1 MRLKNDFARE
11 YEKDS
16 VWACALGTIGDWRAP
31 TRRGSLTTA
40 RTYQTTGQD
49 KLANIGNRRYAMARR
64 QRGQLPAP
72 VVEQDIG
79 TDKQCAGAP
88 LNDSR
93 KCSIDFAYGLRI
105 QDQEATSEFAC
116 SGRHLFFLHFE
127 TRGPGLPQPSN
138 GGWRRHQ
145 LMQQPQA
152 LWL

>member
-1 MRLKNDFARE
+1 MISLV
-11 YEKDS
+11 S
-16 VWACALGTIGDWRAP
+16 
-31 TRRGSLTTA
+31 TRRTRYGLALLGQSAIGGPRPAAALSRRA

-145 LMQQPQA
+145 LMQQP
-152 LWL
+152 

>member
-1 MRLKNDFARE
+1 
-11 YEKDS
+11 
-16 VWACALGTIGDWRAP
+16 
-31 TRRGSLTTA
+31 
-40 RTYQTTGQD
+40 
-49 KLANIGNRRYAMARR
+49 MARR

-127 TRGPGLPQPSN
+127 TRGPRVAAAKQWWLAAAPT
-138 GGWRRHQ
+138 HAA
-145 LMQQPQA
+145 A
-152 LWL
+152 LGALAVEETTQSSPR